1 MLFPQKASFITNIIN
16 YTSILDFTDS
26 SLFLKVI
33 LREQFSI
40 PFIRV

>member
-1 MLFPQKASFITNIIN
+1 MLFPQEASFITNIIN
-16 YTSILDFTDS
+16 DTSTLDFTNS

-33 LREQFSI
+33 LRERFSI